1 MSLAGWPGQWAYF
14 AVFLAAA
21 VEGEVVFVAAS
32 VLVAMGHLNPVGV
45 FVAAALGGSAGDQFF
60 FYALR
65 GRLRSWLMRFPQ
77 LAQRQEQVVKRVQ
90 RHATPLILAC
100 RFLPGLRIAIPVACA
115 YAGIPAFRFTAFN
128 LVGSMAWA
136 GVILLLVTRI
146 GPVSLARLGLDA
158 WWAPVLPGALIVVFF
173 HWLARSS
180 KILEA
185 I

>member
-1 MSLAGWPGQWAYF
+1 VNLTSWPGQLAYL

-32 VLVAMGHLNPVGV
+32 ILVAMGHLDPVGV
-45 FVAAALGGSAGDQFF
+45 FLAAALGGSAGDQFF
-60 FYALR
+60 FYAFR

-77 LAQRQEQVVKRVQ
+77 VAQRQEQVVKRVQ

-115 YAGIPAFRFTAFN
+115 YAGIPAFRFATFN
-128 LVGSMAWA
+128 LIGSLAWA

-146 GPVSLARLGLDA
+146 GPAFLARLGVNS
-158 WWAPVLPGALIVVFF
+158 WWTPILPAVLIVIFF
-173 HWLARSS
+173 HWLGRNS
-180 KILEA
+180 KALETA
-185 I
+185 